1 MALPHLV
8 SPLSLLTLDTTGNLS
23 SVKILYLMMMFD
35 CILLI
40 IMLFLNICMVTAC
53 QAHLHLD
60 DFVDPRWRVQHVCT
74 VLLYVYCDVLMFVA
88 LKYKW
93 VSKGKHV
100 NLDPEWSL
108 NDKADVSP
116 GTYFFCVCVSGSDW
130 VARKDRMTQQR
141 GNQSIP
147 QTQLSTCT
155 RKHWEQI
162 MPIQSSCF
170 FCRVQAGRKRRQWLE
185 CHPIEN
191 WT

>member
-1 MALPHLV
+1 
-8 SPLSLLTLDTTGNLS
+8 
-23 SVKILYLMMMFD
+23 MFD

-74 VLLYVYCDVLMFVA
+74 VLLYVCCDVLMFVA

-116 GTYFFCVCVSGSDW
+116 GTYFFCVCVCLEVIELHGKIEWLNRGEISQSLKHSYQLAPGNIGNRLCQYKAAVFFAGFRQGGRGDSG
-130 VARKDRMTQQR
+130 
-141 GNQSIP
+141 
-147 QTQLSTCT
+147 
-155 RKHWEQI
+155 
-162 MPIQSSCF
+162 
-170 FCRVQAGRKRRQWLE
+170 
-185 CHPIEN
+185 
-191 WT
+191 